1 MKTQRIYRA
10 SYPPYLTSQ
19 PLYLCHHTDCP
30 HLCIDVSLYWWHHN
44 KCVSHHTWNT
54 YDIIPNL
61 HPITFTLYDM
71 NDHVFDITYT
81 EFMTS
86 DLLSMT
92 SYPLF
97 RTSHHFMY
105 DMSSRPLYLCH
116 HTQPID
122 DITATTCKVL
132 HAVYMWYHIPYV
144 CDKISTK
151 YDITTLCVDIT
162 TLTLGI
168 CLTSFALQ
176 MISHPLY
183 HTRQRYL
190 WCHIHFM
197 HHITP
202 LYQTLQPLFLCH
214 HNLTTDITPTFK
226 WHHTHL
232 LCDILC
238 PI

>member
-1 MKTQRIYRA
+1 MFYVIA
-10 SYPPYLTSQ
+10 
-19 PLYLCHHTDCP
+19 
-30 HLCIDVSLYWWHHN
+30 
-44 KCVSHHTWNT
+44 NT
-54 YDIIPNL
+54 EI
-61 HPITFTLYDM
+61 
-71 NDHVFDITYT
+71 
-81 EFMTS
+81 MTS

-105 DMSSRPLYLCH
+105 DIKSTVSVLTSTASVS

-122 DITATTCKVL
+122 DITPTTWKVL
-132 HAVYMWYHIPYV
+132 HAVYLWYHIPYV
-144 CDKISTK
+144 FDKISTK
-151 YDITTLCVDIT
+151 YDITTLCVDVK
-162 TLTLGI
+162 TLGI

-176 MISHPLY
+176 MTSHPLY
-183 HTRQRYL
+183 HTKQRYL
-190 WCHIHFM
+190 WCDINFT

-202 LYQTLQPLFLCH
+202 LYQTLHPLYLCH
-214 HNLTTDITPTFK
+214 HNLSTDITPTFE